1 MVAIHRVNCL
11 RSSQR
16 YSGIERI
23 RARAVC
29 RRDGMVVDRH
39 GVVAGDEF
47 NVGVF
52 SSRTGID
59 DAGPAAAKLRGA

>member
-47 NVGVF
+47 NVRVF

-59 DAGPAAAKLRGA
+59 DAGSVRSEIASA